1 VRYRETMNIIR
12 TLAAASCL
20 LAAVGLAVWVLV
32 ERQGCTTL
40 AEENEAARQQLSQMD
55 KLLAENQRLA
65 KLIGETWLSRMNQ
78 NAESPL
84 SADERALV
92 RLRAEVEA
100 LRDQSNEIAI
110 LRTDTRQVRAA
121 SETALATRKAAGQT
135 ANHINISAN
144 SAGPNGQQFEL
155 LSAQY
160 WTGNTNLDVAA
171 ELRERIRGDGL
182 KAVANNNLKGDP
194 DFGEVKHLT
203 VVYRYGDALF
213 TNEFREGEFVVLPK
227 PADQ

>member
-1 VRYRETMNIIR
+1 MNAIR

-20 LAAVGLAVWVLV
+20 LAAVGLAVWVLI
-32 ERQGCTTL
+32 ERHGCTKL
-40 AEENEAARQQLSQMD
+40 ADENEAARQQLNQMD

-65 KLIGETWLSRMNQ
+65 KLISETWPSRL

-84 SADERALV
+84 STGERELV

-100 LRDQSNEIAI
+100 LRDQSNEVAV
-110 LRTDTRQVRAA
+110 LRADTRQVRDA
-121 SETALATRKAAGQT
+121 SEAALSTRKAASQT
-135 ANHINISAN
+135 ANHINVKAN
-144 SAGPNGQQFEL
+144 SAGPNGQQFEV

-160 WTGNTNLDVAA
+160 WTDKTNLDVAA
-171 ELRERIRGDGL
+171 ELRERIHGDGL

-213 TNEFREGEFVVLPK
+213 TNEFREGEFVALPK
-227 PADQ
+227 PVDQ